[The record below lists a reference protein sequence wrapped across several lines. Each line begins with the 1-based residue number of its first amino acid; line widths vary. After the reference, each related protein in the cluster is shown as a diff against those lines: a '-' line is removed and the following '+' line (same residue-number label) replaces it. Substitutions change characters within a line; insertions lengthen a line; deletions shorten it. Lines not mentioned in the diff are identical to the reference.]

1 MSELPENPL
10 RVYLAGELF
19 SAKHLLGNAVL
30 GQAIWDVSEGQ
41 YVALV
46 PQDLEQ
52 RETTAHAI
60 RDQDIRALMSCD
72 VGIFHYDGPE
82 LDSGTVVEFLFAKF
96 ADIPSVLL
104 RTDFRNAGDQIKG
117 GDPWNLMTSFFPR
130 TRTVVLNAMELYHE
144 GLNRADQPTPEAIA
158 TDKRGID
165 ATMVMIERVAREC
178 IAALEEAR
186 ADAPALSRTLAGPV
200 YEWLAHLPGFK
211 VGADVM
217 HIEFAQALVEKQA
230 KGLL

>member
-1 MSELPENPL
+1 MADQPI
-10 RVYLAGELF
+10 RIYLAGELF
-19 SAKHLLGNAVL
+19 SSKHLLGNAVL
-30 GQAIWDVSEGQ
+30 GQAIWDVSEGR
-41 YVALV
+41 YVAVV

-52 RETTAHAI
+52 RDTTSHAI

-72 VGIFHYDGPE
+72 VGLFHYDGPE

-104 RTDFRNAGDQIKG
+104 RTDFRHAGDQLKG
-117 GDPWNLMTSFFPR
+117 GDPWNLMSSFFPR
-130 TRTVVLNAMELYHE
+130 TRNVLLNAMDLYHD
-144 GLNRADQPTPEAIA
+144 GLDRSDSPTPEAIA

-165 ATMVMIERVAREC
+165 ATMVMIERVARDC
-178 IAALEEAR
+178 IAALDEAR
-186 ADAPALSRTLAGPV
+186 AETPVLSRTLAGPV

-230 KGLL
+230 KGLI